1 MLALDNIS
9 RVWLLSNNNH
19 YHMVSDSIDS
29 SAVTCPFPSMQ
40 RQRAIII
47 ASMLMLLIAS
57 PVLVQAE
64 ESGGVQASTSTLS
77 FSGDAVE
84 GGTIIFHL
92 SLYNSNPTEATGVT
106 YSLYRE
112 EISTGYRLKTA
123 AIDIPGETVVTVNAT
138 WPQLTAG
145 EHQIWVEFAYGNVQT
160 FYEPFTVVA
169 LPDLEVVSVG
179 FDPAA
184 GAMSGDEIAVAIEI
198 ENSGT
203 VNAGASTLRIAFAGA
218 TSDHITPAVNGQ
230 STVWVNTTLIAP
242 NAGNWPM
249 GIELDIDD
257 MVIESDDDN
266 DYSFE
271 YLVDMRMDLYHQGE
285 ITVSTTEGAL
295 DGPWTFSGILA
306 RANGQ
311 GSDEVTIRLEI
322 PDSSGAIL
330 PLQPFSVN
338 ISGGDNAIKQW
349 SHVLTREQLPLD
361 PAIHSFEVVID
372 PFSTDSYIQE
382 NTSNDRI
389 LSSLTIFQI
398 PDVVVDLPIPS
409 TCCVAGGDSLSWTVM
424 LSNNGQIDVSG
435 IIRYTWENQTTD
447 SSTLVIPAGGN
458 LEWVI
463 ELDSNFSAHSATFSA
478 DWIAATNSWDDILS
492 NSHGENSVSVL
503 SQLRLIWSD
512 ISFSLV
518 DENGENVN
526 LPLVEG
532 ENYTVSIEL
541 SSFDSGSLN
550 FTCGD
555 SSGKVY
561 AVIPVTVSASN
572 QWVAISCTFTAD
584 APNSELMLIPSDGG
598 VTSTK
603 TWNWPT
609 ALPVGTEV
617 EGKEDYSF
625 ATAMIILFIALGL
638 IVILIAAVILT
649 RESDGEVERDI
660 FDYCPAC
667 DGELEGDENRCPH
680 CRFNL
685 KKARMQFHDCDSCAE
700 LVPDLLDNCP
710 YCGAAQDISKYFQ
723 KRERQEIKQTI
734 DLPDEEEIDE
744 DAIVSGSE
752 DFDQA
757 VQDFGYDADDLEGHW
772 DEELAAAETEVEA
785 AQDRL
790 DIEIEQS
797 ELDDETLE
805 QMVEPTLKSVDDSFS
820 GKDIDAIL
828 SEKDEVFSHLD
839 DGEELS
845 ASDANIRERL
855 FKVTGEKGVMPGDKV
870 TIGGASKSILV
881 GNEIPTDALDFSL
894 KDDQDQPIAESS
906 RKAPRRRRKD
916 DENNGEDS
924 TEEIEKAEC
933 GVCGA
938 ELGLEEL
945 ECKTCGARF
954 E

>member
-1 MLALDNIS
+1 MLALDNIN

-40 RQRAIII
+40 RQRAIVI

-64 ESGGVQASTSTLS
+64 ESGGVQASTATLS

-145 EHQIWVEFAYGNVQT
+145 EHQIWVEFDNGNVQT
-160 FYEPFTVVA
+160 FYESFTVEA
-169 LPDLEVVSVG
+169 LPNLEMVSTS
-179 FDPAA
+179 FDPAT
-184 GAMSGDEIAVAIEI
+184 GAMSGDAIAVSIEI
-198 ENSGT
+198 ENSGS
-203 VNAGASTLRIAFAGA
+203 VDAGASTLRIDFAGTA
-218 TSDHITPAVNGQ
+218 SDHITPSVNGQ
-230 STVWVNTTLIAP
+230 STTWVNTTLIAP
-242 NAGNWPM
+242 NAGTWSV

-266 DYSFE
+266 EYSIE
-271 YLVDMRMDLYHQGE
+271 YVIDTRMDLYHQGE
-285 ITVSTTEGAL
+285 VTVSTADGAL

-306 RANGQ
+306 RTNGQ
-311 GSDEVTIRLEI
+311 GSDEVSLRIEI
-322 PDSSGAIL
+322 PASNNL
-330 PLQPFSVN
+330 QFQPFAIN
-338 ISGGDNAIKQW
+338 ISGGDDAIKQW
-349 SHVLTREQLPLD
+349 SHVLTREQLSLD
-361 PAIHSFEVVID
+361 PAIYHFEVVIN
-372 PFSTDSYIQE
+372 PFSTDLYIQE

-389 LSSLTIFQI
+389 SSTLTIFQI
-398 PDVVVDLPIPS
+398 PDVVVDATAIPS
-409 TCCVAGGDSLSWTVM
+409 TPAVAGGDSLSWTVM

-435 IIRYTWENQTTD
+435 IIRYSWENQTID
-447 SSTLVIPAGGN
+447 SPTTVIPAG
-458 LEWVI
+458 ESVPWVI
-463 ELDSNFSAHSATFSA
+463 ELEANTGAHSATFTA
-478 DWIAATNSWDDILS
+478 DWIAATDSWDGILG
-492 NSHGENSVSVL
+492 NSHAENTVSVL

-512 ISFSLV
+512 TSFSLV
-518 DENGENVN
+518 DESGENVT
-526 LPLVEG
+526 LPLVKG
-532 ENYTVSIEL
+532 DNYTVSIEL

-561 AVIPVTVSASN
+561 AVIPVTVTASN
-572 QWVAISCTFTAD
+572 QWVGISCTFTAD

-603 TWNWPT
+603 SWSWPT
-609 ALPVGTEV
+609 SLPLGTEV
-617 EGKEDYSF
+617 GAKEDYSF
-625 ATAMIILFIALGL
+625 ATAMVILFIALGL
-638 IVILIAAVILT
+638 IVILMVAVILT

-660 FDYCPAC
+660 FEYCPAC

-685 KKARMQFHDCDSCAE
+685 KKARMQFHDCDECAE

-734 DLPDEEEIDE
+734 DLPEEEEIDE

-757 VQDFGYDADDLEGHW
+757 VQEFGYDADDLESHW
-772 DEELAAAETEVEA
+772 DEKLAAAETEVEA

-790 DIEIEQS
+790 DIEIELS
-797 ELDDETLE
+797 ELDDEALE
-805 QMVEPTLKSVDDSFS
+805 QIVETTLKSVDESFS
-820 GKDIDAIL
+820 GNDIDAIL
-828 SEKDEVFSHLD
+828 SKKDEVVSHLD
-839 DGEELS
+839 DDDELS
-845 ASDANIRERL
+845 ASDAKIRGRL
-855 FKVTGEKGVMPGDKV
+855 FEITGEKGVMPGDKV
-870 TIGGASKSILV
+870 NIGGASESVMV
-881 GNEIPTDALDFSL
+881 GNEVPTDALDFSF
-894 KDDQDQPIAESS
+894 KDDQDQPLTESS
-906 RKAPRRRRKD
+906 RKAPRRRRND
-916 DENNGEDS
+916 ADVSDEVVEADE
-924 TEEIEKAEC
+924 TAEC

-938 ELGLEEL
+938 ELGIEEL